1 MADTFT
7 TNLNLTKPEVGAS
20 TDTWGTKLNNDL
32 DSLDAVFSAT
42 GTSVAINLD
51 GAVIDSS
58 VIGGTTAAAGTF
70 TTLSADTVNG
80 IASKTFGTSS
90 IMIGDTTTGTIDAA
104 NYNVGLGVDVF
115 AALTT
120 GDENVGVGYSALSQ
134 LTTGVSNI
142 GIGRFAL
149 GLNTTGQRNVAVGDA
164 ALYTSNVTNGSATYN
179 TAVGHTAGYEV
190 TTGVENTLIGGLAG
204 SAITTA
210 PSNTAVGYS
219 ALLSNS
225 TGGGNTAV
233 GYEALRN
240 STAASNTAVGTY
252 SLYTNTTGTYNTAIG
267 VDIPGTA
274 LGALGNNTTGSNNT
288 AVGTAALAA
297 NTTGDKN
304 VALGDI
310 AGYSNTIGTSNV
322 FIGNGAGYSTTG
334 SGNTFVGGSTSGA
347 YYPAGYLVTSG
358 ANNTIIGGYN
368 GNEGGLD
375 IRTSSN
381 NIVLSDGEGN
391 PRAYYH
397 GGIASPLWVFG
408 NPTTNQWVAAF
419 QNETAGNPYGLT
431 LDFTVTSPNN
441 TTSQFIRGQDST
453 ANRWAIYSNGNI
465 VNVNNSY
472 GALSD
477 VKMKENIIDA
487 SSQWDDIKALT
498 VRKYSMKTDNL
509 DAPNML
515 GVIAQEVEAAGMGG
529 LVYESPDFDKDMND
543 LGTVTKQV
551 NYSILYMKA
560 VKALQEA
567 MERIES
573 LENRITTLE
582 G

>member
-1 MADTFT
+1 MEQ
-7 TNLNLTKPEVGAS
+7 LLTA
-20 TDTWGTKLNNDL
+20 LL
-32 DSLDAVFSAT
+32 L
-42 GTSVAINLD
+42 VAL
-51 GAVIDSS
+51 
-58 VIGGTTAAAGTF
+58 
-70 TTLSADTVNG
+70 LP
-80 IASKTFGTSS
+80 
-90 IMIGDTTTGTIDAA
+90 
-104 NYNVGLGVDVF
+104 L
-115 AALTT
+115 
-120 GDENVGVGYSALSQ
+120 
-134 LTTGVSNI
+134 
-142 GIGRFAL
+142 L
-149 GLNTTGQRNVAVGDA
+149 GLLQP
-164 ALYTSNVTNGSATYN
+164 LQP
-179 TAVGHTAGYEV
+179 
-190 TTGVENTLIGGLAG
+190 LIGGLAG

-477 VKMKENIIDA
+477 VKMKENL
-487 SSQWDDIKALT
+487 SEWHYSQSHPPLA
-498 VRKYSMKTDNL
+498 
-509 DAPNML
+509 
-515 GVIAQEVEAAGMGG
+515 
-529 LVYESPDFDKDMND
+529 
-543 LGTVTKQV
+543 
-551 NYSILYMKA
+551 
-560 VKALQEA
+560 
-567 MERIES
+567 
-573 LENRITTLE
+573 
-582 G
+582 